1 MIARLLLAA
10 VFLLAGALK
19 FPDPLGFADG
29 IAGFGLVPV
38 WMIVPLALGIPIFEI
53 LTGAALLS
61 TRFRSA
67 GALAAS
73 GLSLAFVLLYAWA
86 WAWGLDVQCSCFGSL
101 EIFKVSNG
109 AGLLRGLVLLLLS
122 TWVYA
127 EAGFI
132 EPRRAR
138 TKEE

>member
-29 IAGFGLVPV
+29 MARFELVPV
-38 WMIVPLALGIPIFEI
+38 WMISPLALSIPIFEI

-61 TRFRSA
+61 ARFRSA

-101 EIFKVSNG
+101 EIFKVSSG

-122 TWVYA
+122 TWVYVA
-127 EAGFI
+127 SVKRAGV
-132 EPRRAR
+132 
-138 TKEE
+138 

>member
-29 IAGFGLVPV
+29 MVRFGLLPV
-38 WMIVPLALGIPIFEI
+38 WTIAPLALSIPTFEI
-53 LTGAALLS
+53 LTGAELLS
-61 TRFRSA
+61 TRFRST

-86 WAWGLDVQCSCFGSL
+86 WACGLDVQCSCFGSL
-101 EIFKVSNG
+101 EFFKVSNG
-109 AGLLRGLVLLLLS
+109 AGLLRGLALLLLS
-122 TWVYA
+122 TWVYVA
-127 EAGFI
+127 SVRLPGV
-132 EPRRAR
+132 
-138 TKEE
+138 